1 MQVPGQRLHR
11 RGALLSS
18 PPAAEWLIADRGDTM
33 PTGSKKR
40 QKKVMRPCILGRKTH
55 GRVVRY
61 NRRRYRI
68 EIMFGRLK
76 DWPTGGKTVHRTV
89 F

>member
-1 MQVPGQRLHR
+1 
-11 RGALLSS
+11 
-18 PPAAEWLIADRGDTM
+18 
-33 PTGSKKR
+33 
-40 QKKVMRPCILGRKTH
+40 MRPCILGRKTR
-55 GRVVRY
+55 GRVVPY